1 MCGGGVRL
9 HGRGR
14 GARVEPCA
22 SPARR
27 ASVSYST
34 TSAIGKIGV
43 KKKAGPD
50 RERGAGNSNVQ
61 AIHGMPLAE
70 RCPWAHIQ
78 CGSAFFLQRIE
89 LGNPQ
94 ISDRRGIR

>member
-1 MCGGGVRL
+1 MFTEFELSPLRL
-9 HGRGR
+9 RLVLHNQCDRQ
-14 GARVEPCA
+14 
-22 SPARR
+22 
-27 ASVSYST
+27 
-34 TSAIGKIGV
+34 IGV

-50 RERGAGNSNVQ
+50 RERGASNSNVQ

-70 RCPWAHIQ
+70 KCPWAHIQ